1 MFLCMIGYET
11 ADGHVEIRWHKIA
24 VRYLKSYFVLDLI
37 ATIPLD
43 KILEL
48 LINDSQV
55 NGLNKAG
62 KLSESFFK
70 GYVCSS

>member
-1 MFLCMIGYET
+1 MSFVGYET
-11 ADGHVEIRWHKIA
+11 TDGHVEIRCRKIA
-24 VRYLKSYFVLDLI
+24 LRYIKSYFILDLI

-48 LINDSQV
+48 LINDAQV

-62 KLSESFFK
+62 KLSESLQ
-70 GYVCSS
+70 GRVCP